1 MILLGLAGAAGSGKD
16 AVADYLGRRYGFIKF
31 SFSDALYREVAAA
44 FGLPDDSL
52 LRDRETKEVPSELLA
67 LEFCTDDEFV
77 RVVQRFPGEPVTITD
92 PISPRQILQ
101 WWGTEYRRAQDP
113 DYWIAQA
120 EQWLVR
126 VHEITRYPEHRPQL
140 FVNTSVRFPNEHA
153 WIKELEGNVWHLR
166 RDAAAPVAGHV
177 SETPLPVLD
186 GEREIF
192 NNYTLDYLYKGVDQ
206 LLTSGAKF
214 VRLEPP
220 APMVE
225 PEPLPGGQYYAM
237 QADGHNMLCNADGTR
252 SIFDDVDE

>member
-16 AVADYLGRRYGFIKF
+16 AVADYLCQRYGFVKF

-77 RVVQRFPGEPVTITD
+77 RVVQWFPGEPVAITD

-177 SETPLPVLD
+177 SEAPLPVLE

-192 NNYTLDYLYKGVDQ
+192 NNHTLDYLYLGVDQ
-206 LLTSGAKF
+206 LLTSGAEF

-220 APMVE
+220 APMVD
-225 PEPLPGGQYYAM
+225 PEGG
-237 QADGHNMLCNADGTR
+237 
-252 SIFDDVDE
+252 E